1 MNFRPAAVS
10 LILFLTMAE
19 EATGEKKRVWFRVLD
34 NCRLAGS
41 TTNVLAAL
49 SKDEHKRGLT
59 NCASEE
65 KIFPRGISLYRNCDE
80 LEGYELFGSSENY
93 CRWLANPRGK
103 KGSKSAR
110 PK

>member
-1 MNFRPAAVS
+1 MNFRPTAVS

-19 EATGEKKRVWFRVLD
+19 EATGEKQRVWFRVLD
-34 NCRLAGS
+34 DCRPAGS

-65 KIFPRGISLYRNCDE
+65 EAFPRGISLYRNCDE
-80 LEGYELFGSSENY
+80 LEGYELFGSSKSY
-93 CRWLANPRGK
+93 CRWLASPRGMK
-103 KGSKSAR
+103 RSKNAR